1 MKTVNSCSRSAAR
14 SKGACGLGLACDCGG
29 RRWRADSPAMLGPAA
44 CRRTRF
50 VRFAHCAQTAAA
62 SQMTMRAARA
72 ATGPALLGAAHAR
85 QPEPARAFAERT
97 AARVRRSPI
106 GRKRS
111 VVRLRGRRSPAGATS
126 AATSS
131 AGSRSARA
139 QRALRDLTHRGCLSE
154 VSAANEASSAMR
166 PRAEQRSAVDAQ
178 RRPPQSEPWPGT
190 ACREARAHWQMRASS
205 AEGSVSLSTQR
216 FGSLVI
222 TPRCSGRDKIP

>member
-50 VRFAHCAQTAAA
+50 VRCAHCAQTAAA
-62 SQMTMRAARA
+62 SQMTKRAARA
-72 ATGPALLGAAHAR
+72 ATDPALLGAAHAR
-85 QPEPARAFAERT
+85 PPEPARAFAER
-97 AARVRRSPI
+97 AEVRLQGSPI
-106 GRKRS
+106 GRALS
-111 VVRLRGRRSPAGATS
+111 AVRLRGRRSSDWAIS

-131 AGSRSARA
+131 AGPWSARA
-139 QRALRDLTHRGCLSE
+139 QRALRHLTHRGCLSA

-205 AEGSVSLSTQR
+205 DGGTVVPSAQQSRSLGVA
-216 FGSLVI
+216 FL
-222 TPRCSGRDKIP
+222 CSERAQ